1 MGETTNQNVSSGA
14 GDTTQP
20 TADKIPV
27 KFDLTPFLDIMKS
40 VGIVIGSVGSIAAI
54 FLWIGYAIIVARLRA
69 YNLYGIV
76 RYTDEYTTEAGYQ
89 FFQDMFTFF
98 QDWKVV
104 LLFIAVIIAIIITI
118 PVGPFIGSRIN
129 PQPAK
134 GIKCFFNIFGIIRR
148 QGLNYLIFSTLAIS
162 ACLVLVTNLPAKKLY
177 SNIFEQEQ
185 LLSMLVEECKSG
197 PLVFA
202 PRKGADKK
210 ANTFQKIF
218 YNELTKSEKP
228 TREWLSTAIT
238 ELNPEDRSD
247 IRGRIIKFQQEF
259 EIRESPDFNFNGDFD
274 KSETYRTLL
283 NIRLSSKLN
292 VELPRKI
299 DKTLADIHMLLGRIL
314 TSEDGESFSTLV
326 AYTANNRPV
335 NDSIQELG
343 LYRENVEVFF
353 DHKDSHTA
361 NIINDLKKLRKFN
374 FGQFFLSYAF
384 WTLVG
389 IFIYLVINS
398 TRIIN
403 FKQWELGYFATMALI
418 FLTIIVT
425 LPTTYGRYKYEF
437 KVLKLNDIVFAGD
450 EKGENPVRKKLDQL
464 KSRDAGLYILGPTK
478 GKEVILGAIKTTG
491 DSAVNTPQ
499 IIMMDRETVK
509 YMNVEPLRAR
519 DIPDIIALFRQSR

>member
-1 MGETTNQNVSSGA
+1 MGETTDRDVMKEA
-14 GDTTQP
+14 VDPTQP

-27 KFDLTPFLDIMKS
+27 KFDLTPFLDVMKS

-104 LLFIAVIIAIIITI
+104 LLFIAVIAAIIITI
-118 PVGPFIGSRIN
+118 PVGPFISAKKE
-129 PQPAK
+129 PQPCTVIHVL
-134 GIKCFFNIFGIIRR
+134 GLIRR
-148 QGLNYLIFSTLAIS
+148 LGLNYLFFSVLAIS

-185 LLSMLVEECKSG
+185 LLSMLAEECKSG
-197 PLVFA
+197 PLVFV
-202 PRKGADKK
+202 PRKGADKS

-228 TREWLSTAIT
+228 TREWLAAVLTD
-238 ELNPEDRSD
+238 LNPEDRSD
-247 IRGRIIKFQQEF
+247 IRDRIIKFQQEF
-259 EIRESPDFNFNGDFD
+259 EIRESPDFSFDGDFE

-314 TSEDGESFSTLV
+314 TSEEGESFSTLV

-343 LYRENVEVFF
+343 LYRENVNIFF
-353 DHKDSHTA
+353 DQKDSHTA
-361 NIINDLKKLRKFN
+361 NIIDHLKKLHTFN

-389 IFIYLVINS
+389 IFIYLLINS
-398 TRIIN
+398 TRIVN
-403 FKQWELGYFATMALI
+403 FRQWELGYFATMVLI
-418 FLTIIVT
+418 FLTIVVT

-509 YMNVEPLRAR
+509 YMNVEPLRSR